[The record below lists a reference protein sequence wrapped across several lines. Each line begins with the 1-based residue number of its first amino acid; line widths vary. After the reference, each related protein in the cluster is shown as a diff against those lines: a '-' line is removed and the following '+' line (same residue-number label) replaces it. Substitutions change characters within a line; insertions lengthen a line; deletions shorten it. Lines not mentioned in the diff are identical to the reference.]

1 MIIKT
6 HNKKMYAFRR
16 KKSHVVNIIMKGVQ
30 SILIWALENLLG
42 NRGQNEE
49 DKEMQGFL

>member
-1 MIIKT
+1 
-6 HNKKMYAFRR
+6 MYEFRR
-16 KKSHVVNIIMKGVQ
+16 KKSHVVNIIKGVQ